1 VTERAK
7 TWEGAR
13 EIAQTIKRRTREE
26 LGLSCSVGVAYSKTA
41 AKTASEEKKPDG
53 YFEIPTAQ
61 DFVDLIL
68 DRDVRVLYT
77 VGEKTAQRLHAAGI
91 HTVRDIRRQPE
102 TVVRLLG
109 KQGQWIT
116 RLAQGIDDRKVVP
129 YRPEDAKSIGREI
142 TFQEDVSSF
151 DFLREVLFLLS
162 LNVAHRAKRVGLHG
176 KGVSLK
182 LTYANMKG
190 ITRSRLVFSCDSAMT
205 IYGEAVQML
214 DQVEKRPVR
223 LIGVSLYNLS
233 GEEGRQLSL
242 EELLEEE
249 TLADEAEQKRL
260 LTALQER
267 YHLDFAGH
275 LEQLYHTQTLHKT
288 VEYMRK
294 HR

>member
-1 VTERAK
+1 
-7 TWEGAR
+7 
-13 EIAQTIKRRTREE
+13 
-26 LGLSCSVGVAYSKTA
+26 
-41 AKTASEEKKPDG
+41 
-53 YFEIPTAQ
+53 
-61 DFVDLIL
+61 
-68 DRDVRVLYT
+68 
-77 VGEKTAQRLHAAGI
+77 
-91 HTVRDIRRQPE
+91 
-102 TVVRLLG
+102 
-109 KQGQWIT
+109 
-116 RLAQGIDDRKVVP
+116 
-129 YRPEDAKSIGREI
+129 
-142 TFQEDVSSF
+142 
-151 DFLREVLFLLS
+151 
-162 LNVAHRAKRVGLHG
+162 
-176 KGVSLK
+176 
-182 LTYANMKG
+182 
-190 ITRSRLVFSCDSAMT
+190 
-205 IYGEAVQML
+205 ML